1 MKTMK
6 KKMVML
12 FTALMMCVMLVP
24 AIKAEAA
31 MAQKPTGLK
40 LYAEKPDGNDVAFSW
55 DLDEVVISYMASG
68 YGGYEFEFKT
78 VKNKRIALYDV
89 TAYSTNAEF
98 GSVNNGT
105 TPAMIVSNKKL
116 RNQAYKVRMRA
127 YTIDPEIGAKEYSDW
142 TTDKTIVPMP
152 KISVKR
158 AGNGK
163 IKVTWNKVAGAK
175 SYTVYKA
182 TAKSG
187 KYGKFKKA
195 KTVTGKS
202 CTISGFKTYVD
213 YGVYVQA
220 DKVKVGKKKVNS
232 TKVVDKESSAYG
244 FYFYTTYR

>member
-1 MKTMK
+1 MK
-6 KKMVML
+6 KKMMML
-12 FTALMMCVMLVP
+12 FTALLMCVMLVP
-24 AIKAEAA
+24 AVKAEAA
-31 MAQKPTGLK
+31 IAQKPTGLT
-40 LYAEKPDGNDVAFSW
+40 LYAEKPDGNDIALSW
-55 DLDEVVISYMASG
+55 NYDEVMHSYIYYG

-78 VKNKRIALYDV
+78 IKNKKIASYD
-89 TAYSTNAEF
+89 TLNSTNISLGF
-98 GSVNNGT
+98 VDNDT
-105 TPAMIVSNKKL
+105 KFAMQVSNKKL

-127 YTIDPEIGAKEYSDW
+127 YTINTETGAKEYSDW
-142 TTDKTIVPMP
+142 TADKTIVPMP

-163 IKVTWNKVAGAK
+163 IKIKWNKVAGAK

-182 TAKSG
+182 TAKN
-187 KYGKFKKA
+187 KKFGKFKKA
-195 KTVTGKS
+195 KTVTGTS

-232 TKVVDKESSAYG
+232 TKVANKESTAYG